1 MKKSQ
6 HNKLKDNPS
15 KKIKVA
21 FVYRPCSA
29 LTSSNYFTVSYNF
42 FMKALKHNARI
53 EVTNIPTDAS
63 YDASSLK
70 DKFDIILL
78 FENSNFGPGC
88 MPDEISNLE
97 DLDIP
102 VIARVGDPWNT
113 PQKNIMKIHK
123 KNKIDA
129 YFGFHH
135 PDLFY
140 KYYPKD
146 FAYGVVLFGL
156 EPVLYENLQP
166 YNSRIKNRILNSGA
180 VASRKISSRLVYKL
194 TKKTVDPLIHYNLR
208 TKCNDLSYVD
218 YTSTL
223 QHMYT
228 GDKYPLLLQK
238 YTTAI
243 AAMTTSY
250 TTKYWEIPAAGC
262 LTFMEVTEKNHGE
275 YLGFVDDETA
285 IFINEDNYKE
295 KFERYLKDTDNPK
308 WEKIANAGKEYA
320 LNYLNNDVAVNS
332 LIDLMEKLL

>member
-1 MKKSQ
+1 ME
-6 HNKLKDNPS
+6 S
-15 KKIKVA
+15 KKERINVA
-21 FVYRPCSA
+21 FVYKPCPT
-29 LTSSNYFTVSYNF
+29 LTSTNYHTLSYNF
-42 FMKALKHNARI
+42 FMKALKRNTRI
-53 EVTNIPTDAS
+53 KVTDIATNEN

-88 MPDEISNLE
+88 MPDEISNME

-102 VIARVGDPWNT
+102 VIARAGDPWNAD
-113 PQKNIMKIHK
+113 QKNIMKIHK

-140 KYYPKD
+140 EYYPKD
-146 FAYGVVLFGL
+146 FAYGVVLYGL
-156 EPVLYENLQP
+156 EPLLYKNLQP
-166 YNSRIKNRILNSGA
+166 YNSRIRNRILNSGA
-180 VASRKISSRLVYKL
+180 VASKKISSKLIYKFR
-194 TKKTVDPLIHYNLR
+194 KKTLDPRMHYNLR
-208 TKCNDLSYVD
+208 AKCNDLSYVD
-218 YTSTL
+218 YTSTI
-223 QHMYT
+223 QHAYT

-238 YTTAI
+238 YTAAI

-275 YLGFVDDETA
+275 YLGFVDGETA

-295 KFERYLKDTDNPK
+295 KFEQYLKDTDNPK

-320 LNYLNNDVAVNS
+320 LNYLNNDVALNS
-332 LIDLMEKLL
+332 LVDLMEKLL